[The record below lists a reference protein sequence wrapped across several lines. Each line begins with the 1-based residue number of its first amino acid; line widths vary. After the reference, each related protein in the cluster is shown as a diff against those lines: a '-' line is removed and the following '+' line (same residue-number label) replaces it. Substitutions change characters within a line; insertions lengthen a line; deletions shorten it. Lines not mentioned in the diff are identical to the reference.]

1 MDFVNVSSE
10 SYESATESRFEDLL
24 KMRDEH
30 TKYARNIQKLLL
42 EAYASLT
49 LGKYSILRDLFE
61 RTKSATLQ
69 YHSIVPR
76 PTAKHEN
83 SKIKE

>member
-10 SYESATESRFEDLL
+10 SCESATESRFEDLL

-30 TKYARNIQKLLL
+30 TMHGRNIQKLLL
-42 EAYASLT
+42 EAYTCLT
-49 LGKYSILRDLFE
+49 LGNYSILWDLFE
-61 RTKSATLQ
+61 CKSANLQ
-69 YHSIVPR
+69 YHSKVPR

-83 SKIKE
+83 GKIKE